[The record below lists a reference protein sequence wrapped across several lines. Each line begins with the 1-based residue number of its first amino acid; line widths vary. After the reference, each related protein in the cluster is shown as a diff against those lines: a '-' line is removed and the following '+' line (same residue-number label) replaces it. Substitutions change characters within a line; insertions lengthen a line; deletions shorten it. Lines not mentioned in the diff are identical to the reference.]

1 MRRRQSVDLHDPTRY
16 LRGMTDGENI
26 ERGAKGTRP
35 ALAAAQAR
43 VKALLETVRQ
53 LEEERGEALLRVAAL
68 EAQIPLASEIPT
80 VTELAPIVPGD
91 RALARALADAM
102 PRHARRVVSCRVLAV
117 LLALSEGPLVVSD
130 LRVLLG
136 TPQATTSEWLT
147 EAVDVGLVALE
158 VDEGDKRRHVAQLT
172 PKGHVYM
179 RDRRRSPTTA

>member
-1 MRRRQSVDLHDPTRY
+1 
-16 LRGMTDGENI
+16 
-26 ERGAKGTRP
+26 
-35 ALAAAQAR
+35 

-68 EAQIPLASEIPT
+68 EASLRVAALEASLRVAALEGQIPT

-91 RALARALADAM
+91 RALARALADVM
-102 PRHARRVVSCRVLAV
+102 PRHARRGVSCRVLTV
-117 LLALSEGPLVVSD
+117 LLALTEGPLAVND
-130 LRVLLG
+130 LRDVLG

-147 EAVDVGLVALE
+147 EAVGVGLVVVE
-158 VDEGDKRRHVAQLT
+158 VDGFDKRRHTAKLT